1 MNKNGFTT
9 VEMVLTM
16 VLVIVIMST
25 ITTVTLVYR
34 DKSDYEEI
42 LANTINYKNTVT
54 KIIYDDILDET
65 NPVTAIT
72 YNETSNQYTF
82 QRVTDSINLS
92 VIESNSSP
100 NKVAIKYNDAGGVD
114 TLYCKDGEA
123 YKQTESLAG
132 EEPQN
137 VQKVKLNSEETEST
151 LANMQ
156 YAYYYATAPVGV
168 DGADEVLNYARNLE
182 NYLLENFG
190 FIVNDSESGHTLTV
204 NKTVFEDDV
213 TFNILDS
220 ESLVDGTTKEV
231 VVVFENN
238 QLKSVTSTNTQYVDN
253 EPVETWTYSAT
264 AISTIEFPD
273 FSEFLEDS
281 NA

>member
-1 MNKNGFTT
+1 MNIKGFTT

-16 VLVIVIMST
+16 VLVVVIMST

-100 NKVAIKYNDAGGVD
+100 NKVAIKYNDVE
-114 TLYCKDGEA
+114 Y
-123 YKQTESLAG
+123 
-132 EEPQN
+132 
-137 VQKVKLNSEETEST
+137 
-151 LANMQ
+151 
-156 YAYYYATAPVGV
+156 
-168 DGADEVLNYARNLE
+168 
-182 NYLLENFG
+182 
-190 FIVNDSESGHTLTV
+190 IV
-204 NKTVFEDDV
+204 
-213 TFNILDS
+213 
-220 ESLVDGTTKEV
+220 
-231 VVVFENN
+231 
-238 QLKSVTSTNTQYVDN
+238 
-253 EPVETWTYSAT
+253 P
-264 AISTIEFPD
+264 
-273 FSEFLEDS
+273 DS
-281 NA
+281 NKGMIDFLGINFSNDNNIYVLDINFESRKLEELITIHLVVSPTV